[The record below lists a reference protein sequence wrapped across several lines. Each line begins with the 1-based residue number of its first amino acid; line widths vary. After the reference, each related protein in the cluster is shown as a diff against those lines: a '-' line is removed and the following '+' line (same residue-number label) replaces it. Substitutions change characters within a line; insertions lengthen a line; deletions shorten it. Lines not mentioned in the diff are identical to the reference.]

1 MTVQIKG
8 PRGKGQWPRTITAG
22 SASVKIYE
30 VAQST
35 FKNGKAYM
43 LVWSTPE
50 GRRQQK
56 FADPTR
62 ALEEGRTKA
71 AQLAAGR
78 IEASEMSSSDRD
90 ELMAA
95 RKITKTKETPLC
107 PRFRNGRG
115 RMSLPE
121 ATS

>member
-1 MTVQIKG
+1 
-8 PRGKGQWPRTITAG
+8 
-22 SASVKIYE
+22 
-30 VAQST
+30 
-35 FKNGKAYM
+35 M

-95 RKITKTKETPLC
+95 RKITKTKETPLLSALQEWA
-107 PRFRNGRG
+107 RAHE
-115 RMSLPE
+115 L
-121 ATS
+121 T